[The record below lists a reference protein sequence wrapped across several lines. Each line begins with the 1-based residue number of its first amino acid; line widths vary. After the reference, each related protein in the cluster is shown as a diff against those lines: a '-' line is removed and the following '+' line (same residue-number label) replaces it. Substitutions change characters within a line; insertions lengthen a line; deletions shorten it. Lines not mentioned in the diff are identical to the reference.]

1 MEGSNEIEI
10 HCQDCPSDG
19 TLHTQGIENA
29 DGTTTPPE
37 TGNVQQLAEALFT
50 DYVFAF
56 EITALLLTIS
66 VVGAVVLSR
75 RPKGQLQPIPET
87 SPPWPPGCQWKAI

>member
-1 MEGSNEIEI
+1 MTGQPQNPDLVISRAV
-10 HCQDCPSDG
+10 
-19 TLHTQGIENA
+19 ENA

-56 EITALLLTIS
+56 EITALLLTIALS
-66 VVGAVVLSR
+66 VAVVMLESVTPISER
-75 RPKGQLQPIPET
+75 YGTQLYL
-87 SPPWPPGCQWKAI
+87 A